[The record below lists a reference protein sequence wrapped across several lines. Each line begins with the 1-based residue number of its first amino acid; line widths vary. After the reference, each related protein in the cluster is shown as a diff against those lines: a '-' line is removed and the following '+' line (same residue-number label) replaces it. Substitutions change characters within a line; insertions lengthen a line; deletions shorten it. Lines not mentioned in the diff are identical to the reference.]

1 MFQNIYKSRITI
13 IFIVVFLL
21 FVLIIGRI
29 FFIQVIDYKKLND
42 LANDLWSRNLPIGAD
57 RGLITDRNGVV
68 LAENITTTSLVVVPN
83 QIKDKETTAR
93 KLSEILNT
101 NYEDMLAHLTKK
113 TSIERIHPE
122 GRKLSFDIADKINSL
137 NFDGVYL
144 LKESKR
150 NYPYK
155 NLLSHVLGYVG
166 IDNQGLSGIEL
177 QYDNYLKGEDGSIKY
192 YSDGFGKKLE
202 KATVYNSP
210 QSGMNVAL
218 TIDINIQEAIENE
231 LDNVVTKYNPEQ
243 ALIVVANP
251 KTGEIYG
258 MSSRPNFNPNEYSKY
273 NLETINR
280 NLPIFNTYEPGSTFK
295 VITLASSIQEK
306 TINLFE
312 DKYYDSGFINISGSR
327 IKCWKHGGH
336 GSQTFLQ
343 VVENSCNPGF
353 VIMGEKLGKEKL
365 MDYIK
370 KFGFGEKT
378 GIDLSGEENGI
389 LFDIDKMGPVETAT
403 TAFGQG
409 VSVTPIQQVMGV
421 SAAINGGNL
430 YTPYLVSSISNANTL
445 DTVLVNKPKL
455 KRNIISD
462 ESSKMVRYAL
472 ESVVAKGTGR
482 NAYLNG
488 YRVGGKTGTA
498 QKVKDGRY
506 MDGNYILSFIGFM
519 PANDPEVV
527 VYVAVD
533 NPKGVVQYGG
543 TVAAPIAKRVLESCA
558 SALNIKKSKS
568 DIEREY
574 ELWDIK
580 YYEVPNVIGMT
591 KKEARNAIGINY
603 QIEYSG
609 VGEKIVYQSPKE
621 GEFVK
626 QGEKI
631 RLMLGN

>member
-1 MFQNIYKSRITI
+1 MFQDTYKSRILI
-13 IFIVVFLL
+13 IFTVVVLL

-29 FFIQVIDYKKLND
+29 FFIQVIDYKKINN

-83 QIKDKETTAR
+83 QIKDKENTA
-93 KLSEILNT
+93 KQLSEILGS
-101 NYEDMLAHLTKK
+101 NYDDMLKHLTKK

-122 GRKLSFDIADKINSL
+122 GRKLSFDIADKINNL
-137 NFDGVYL
+137 NIDGVYL

-150 NYPYK
+150 NYPY
-155 NLLSHVLGYVG
+155 NNMLSHVLGYVG

-177 QYDNYLKGEDGSIKY
+177 QYDEYLKGENGSIKY

-202 KATVYNSP
+202 KATVYSSP

-218 TIDINIQEAIENE
+218 TIDINIQQAIENE
-231 LDNVVTKYNPEQ
+231 LDNAMTKYNPEQ

-258 MSSRPNFNPNEYSKY
+258 MSSRPNFNPNEYNKY
-273 NLETINR
+273 DLETINR

-312 DKYYDSGFINISGSR
+312 DKYYDAGSINVSGSR

-353 VIMGEKLGKEKL
+353 VVMGEKLGKERL

-389 LFDIDKMGPVETAT
+389 LFSVDKMGPVETAT

-455 KRNIISD
+455 KRKIID
-462 ESSKMVRYAL
+462 EETSKLVRYTL

-527 VYVAVD
+527 VYVAID
-533 NPKGVVQYGG
+533 NPKGIVQYGG
-543 TVAAPIAKRVLESCA
+543 TVAAPVAKRVLEA
-558 SALNIKKSKS
+558 SANALNIKKSKS

-580 YYEVPNVIGMT
+580 YYKVPNVIGMT
-591 KKEARNAIGINY
+591 KSEARKTIGINY

-609 VGEKIVYQSPKE
+609 VGEKVIYQSPKE

-631 RLMLGN
+631 RLMLG